1 MNSQKIKSEHLFLPG
16 HSAKHSLQVSWN
28 RQHRHYSMDENSDT
42 LKGQETCPKTQSIHD
57 KAGSEPRSWTFFV
70 LFLNFYNAVLVSAVQ
85 KHKSAMSIY
94 IFSLLSLP
102 LTPSSDPC
110 RLSQSTRL
118 SYRAASHYL
127 FYTWW
132 CVHVNGTISIH
143 LTLSFPHCVHK
154 IVFYIFVSRN
164 ALQIGSSAPFFQI
177 PYICIS
183 I

>member
-1 MNSQKIKSEHLFLPG
+1 MILFSLSIFFYLFLYTFLPSLYSLCFTVYFVWYEYCNSQFLFISICIKHFSIPSLFIFNWRMTV
-16 HSAKHSLQVSWN
+16 LQCCI
-28 RQHRHYSMDENSDT
+28 
-42 LKGQETCPKTQSIHD
+42 GFCCIETQISHEYIH
-57 KAGSEPRSWTFFV
+57 
-70 LFLNFYNAVLVSAVQ
+70 
-85 KHKSAMSIY
+85 
-94 IFSLLSLP
+94 SLP

-143 LTLSFPHCVHK
+143 LTLFFLHCVHK

-164 ALQIGSSAPFFQI
+164 ALQIGSSAPFF
-177 PYICIS
+177 
-183 I
+183 